1 MVKVGEAEKNPAIRL
16 GTIPDIC
23 KHLKRILISK
33 LHCVLSLNKHVIL
46 SLIMMVLLM
55 ASIPSR
61 LK

>member
-1 MVKVGEAEKNPAIRL
+1 MVEVGETEKNPAMRL

-33 LHCVLSLNKHVIL
+33 VHCVLSLNKLVIL
-46 SLIMMVLLM
+46 SLMVLLM
-55 ASIPSR
+55 AYIPLI